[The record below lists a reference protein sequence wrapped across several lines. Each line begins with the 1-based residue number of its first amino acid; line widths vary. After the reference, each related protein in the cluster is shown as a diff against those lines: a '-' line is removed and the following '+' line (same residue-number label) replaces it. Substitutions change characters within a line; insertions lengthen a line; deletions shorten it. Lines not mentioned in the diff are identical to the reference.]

1 LKKNQNEDNQSFK
14 NESVKDSE
22 EEKKT
27 EHASI
32 RRSNVNKLKLA
43 DILMQ
48 TGQQVMNLKTKS
60 MSI

>member
-1 LKKNQNEDNQSFK
+1 MQDFLKLKQNEDNYSFK

-48 TGQQVMNLKTKS
+48 TGQ
-60 MSI
+60 